1 MFPIGN
7 TKPLFE
13 NIFRPWAR
21 GLAKAGVT
29 ANEVTTASFMLSMT
43 AGGIVLAWPEE
54 AWALLTVPGVLLLR
68 LALDHIDGLLAREH
82 GMSSPLGCLLNEHLN
97 AVADVVLYLPLAVVP
112 GVSPFLA
119 VAAVVLTVV
128 IELTG
133 AVAVQIGAE
142 RRTDG
147 PMTKKFRAVVFGGL
161 ALVLALGIEPGPWI
175 DGVLAGTVALMIVT
189 VFNRT
194 LKALQEVAE

>member
-7 TKPLFE
+7 TKSFFE

-21 GLAKAGVT
+21 VFAKAGVT
-29 ANEVTTASFMLSMT
+29 ANQVTTAAIVLSM
-43 AGGIVLAWPEE
+43 AGGGIVLAWPDE
-54 AWALLTVPGVLLLR
+54 AWALLTVPSVLVLR

-97 AVADVVLYLPLAVVP
+97 AVADAALYLPLAVVP

-119 VAAVVLTVV
+119 VPAVVLAVV

-133 AVAVQIGAE
+133 AVVVQIGAE
-142 RRTDG
+142 PRADG
-147 PMTKKFRAVVFGGL
+147 PMAKKPRAVVFGGL
-161 ALVLALGIEPGPWI
+161 ALALALGVEPGPWL
-175 DGVLAGTVALMIVT
+175 DGVLAVTVALMVVT
-189 VFNRT
+189 VFNRAH
-194 LKALQEVAE
+194 KALREVAT